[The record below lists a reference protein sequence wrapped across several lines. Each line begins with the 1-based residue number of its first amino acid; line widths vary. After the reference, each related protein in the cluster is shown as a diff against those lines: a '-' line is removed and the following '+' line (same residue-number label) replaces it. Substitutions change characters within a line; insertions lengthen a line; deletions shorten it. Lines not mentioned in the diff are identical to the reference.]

1 MAGPGNRGKLV
12 MQRHPTKPRNGFSLI
27 LLIVAVVAGV
37 IILLAVL
44 AAVVV
49 FAVGGA
55 EDKNTSE
62 AVFSDARAIRTAEE
76 AFCAKNGRYGTVEE
90 LVSQRLLSEPSR
102 YTTAIPGPG
111 GACSGANVASQSGFS
126 IYCRLSEPSCTQFP
140 PEPT

>member
-1 MAGPGNRGKLV
+1 
-12 MQRHPTKPRNGFSLI
+12 MQRQRMKQRNVFSVI
-27 LLIVAVVAGV
+27 LLVVAVVAGG

-49 FAVGGA
+49 FAVGG
-55 EDKNTSE
+55 EGDKKTSA
-62 AVFSDARAIRTAEE
+62 AVVTDTKVMRTAEE
-76 AFCAKNGRYGTVEE
+76 AFCARNGRYGTVEE

-102 YTTAIPGPG
+102 YITAIPGPG

-126 IYCRLSEPSCTQFP
+126 IYCRLSEPGCTQFP